1 MNIKQKEEHLEQL
14 RVNDQNVKKR
24 IEKLTSTIKEKN
36 VKLLEEDEQLNKC
49 QESLA
54 ILNTKKENLDH
65 NSRYVDIYLK
75 LF

>member
-14 RVNDQNVKKR
+14 RGNCHNVVQR
-24 IEKLTSTIKEKN
+24 IEELARTIKEKN
-36 VKLLEEDEQLNKC
+36 VKLSEEEEQLNKF
-49 QESLA
+49 QKRLV

-65 NSRYVDIYLK
+65 NLRYVDIYLR